1 MKTTRA
7 SRGAARR
14 RVPMHAIAACVAAAM
29 FGGCTVGPDFTAPK
43 ADVPA
48 NWHDVQGGAATPTP
62 TPGASAA
69 APPAERARSSPV
81 TGADP
86 DPRWWRTFGDPLL
99 DRLVERAA
107 HDNLGVQAAVLR
119 IAQARAQVHAAAAQG
134 LPNVRASASYQ
145 REQLGL
151 RGIIDEQGIDQRI
164 AGLGGPGA
172 RGAIDALEAP
182 VNLWQAGFDASWELD
197 LFGRVRRSVESADA
211 QASAAVA
218 SRDDALLSL
227 EAEVA
232 QTYLQLRGAESQRA
246 LADELE
252 RAQRDLLDLTRE
264 QAAHGLASD
273 LDVRSADA
281 RLAQIRAQLPQFD
294 QQIVLLRNALAY
306 LVGGAPG
313 ALDDWLAAPH
323 ALPQVPPIV
332 PVGLPS
338 TLARRRPDIRRAEAD
353 LHAATADVG
362 VAVAQFYPDISLTG
376 QVGLRA
382 AHVREL
388 AHWSHLFYSFG
399 PAVSLPIFAGG
410 QLVSNL
416 RLTQA
421 RQAEAALAYRQ
432 AVLVALRDVD
442 NALAVYRTDQTRAA
456 ALDDAVRA
464 EQGALELARDRYRKG
479 LSPFLDVLD
488 AERQWSEGRQ
498 QAVQG
503 ALQTTTDLVALYK
516 ALGGGWQTS
525 GTAGAAKVGDVA
537 SRDVAPRDVVPRDA
551 APRDVASRDAIPS
564 DAASRNAASSDAAPR
579 NAASSD
585 AASRNAASSDAASR
599 DVASRGAI
607 PRDTAPRDAASRDA
621 APRDSTPGKATPA
634 DAASPSRAA
643 TSAAFQ

>member
-1 MKTTRA
+1 MN
-7 SRGAARR
+7 ARR
-14 RVPMHAIAACVAAAM
+14 DNRNRRVIRSLVRRAATIFTGCAVVAS
-29 FGGCTVGPDFTAPK
+29 CTVGPDYQPPH
-43 ADVPA
+43 ADVPDT
-48 NWHDVQGGAATPTP
+48 WHAMRADGQAASP
-62 TPGASAA
+62 ASDAA
-69 APPAERARSSPV
+69 ARSSPTV
-81 TGADP
+81 DADP
-86 DPRWWRTFGDPLL
+86 DPRWWRAFGDPLL

-107 HDNLGVQAAVLR
+107 HDNLDVQAAVLR
-119 IAQARAQVHAAAAQG
+119 IAQARAQVRAAAAQG
-134 LPNVRASASYQ
+134 LPDVRATASYQ

-151 RGIIDEQGIDQRI
+151 KGIVEEQGIDQRVDR
-164 AGLGGPGA
+164 LGAPGSPLDRFGPGTGA
-172 RGAIDALEAP
+172 RVQQGARSAIDALEAP

-197 LFGRVRRSVESADA
+197 LFGRVRRSVEAAGA
-211 QASAAVA
+211 QTSAAIA

-232 QTYLQLRGAESQRA
+232 QTYLQLRGAQAQRA
-246 LADELE
+246 LADDLQ
-252 RAQRDLLDLTRE
+252 RAQRELLDLTRE

-294 QQIVLLRNALAY
+294 QQIVLLRNGLAY

-313 ALDDWLAAPH
+313 ALDDWLAAPR
-323 ALPQVPPIV
+323 ALPDVPPAV

-338 TLARRRPDIRRAEAD
+338 TLARRRPDIRRAEAE

-382 AHVREL
+382 SHVREL

-399 PAVSLPIFAGG
+399 PAISLPIFSGG

-416 RLTQA
+416 RLSQA

-442 NALAVYRTDQTRAA
+442 NALAVYRTDQARAA
-456 ALDDAVRA
+456 ALDDAVKA
-464 EQGALELARDRYRKG
+464 EQGALDLARDRYRKG

-498 QAVQG
+498 QAQQG

-516 ALGGGWQTS
+516 ALGGGWQVEPGANANPDA
-525 GTAGAAKVGDVA
+525 GTA
-537 SRDVAPRDVVPRDA
+537 
-551 APRDVASRDAIPS
+551 
-564 DAASRNAASSDAAPR
+564 
-579 NAASSD
+579 
-585 AASRNAASSDAASR
+585 
-599 DVASRGAI
+599 
-607 PRDTAPRDAASRDA
+607 
-621 APRDSTPGKATPA
+621 
-634 DAASPSRAA
+634 RA
-643 TSAAFQ
+643 Q

>member
-1 MKTTRA
+1 MHRQ
-7 SRGAARR
+7 RGARRLPLHARGIAT
-14 RVPMHAIAACVAAAM
+14 MLAACAALA
-29 FGGCTVGPDFTAPK
+29 GCTVGPDFKPPQAE
-43 ADVPA
+43 VPA
-48 NWHDVQGGAATPTP
+48 NWHDVRVADAASPASGTST
-62 TPGASAA
+62 ASAVSR
-69 APPAERARSSPV
+69 PGDPVRSSPV

-86 DPRWWRTFGDPLL
+86 DPRWWRAFGDPLL

-107 HDNLGVQAAVLR
+107 HDNLDVQAAVLR
-119 IAQARAQVHAAAAQG
+119 IAQARAQVRAAAAQG

-151 RGIIDEQGIDQRI
+151 KGIIEDQGIDRRVDRLGAPGSPLDRFGPGTG
-164 AGLGGPGA
+164 AGVQQGA

-197 LFGRVRRSVESADA
+197 LFGRVRRSVESAGA

-232 QTYLQLRGAESQRA
+232 QTYLQLRGAQAQRA
-246 LADELE
+246 LADDLQ
-252 RAQRDLLDLTRE
+252 RAQRDLLDLTRD
-264 QAAHGLASD
+264 QAVHGLASD

-294 QQIVLLRNALAY
+294 QQIVLLRNGLAY

-313 ALDDWLAAPH
+313 ALDDWLDAPH
-323 ALPQVPPIV
+323 ALPGVPPTV

-382 AHVREL
+382 SHVREL

-410 QLVSNL
+410 QRVSNL
-416 RLTQA
+416 RLSQA

-456 ALDDAVRA
+456 ALDDAVKA

-488 AERQWSEGRQ
+488 AQRQWSEGRQ

-516 ALGGGWQTS
+516 ALGGGWQT
-525 GTAGAAKVGDVA
+525 G
-537 SRDVAPRDVVPRDA
+537 
-551 APRDVASRDAIPS
+551 
-564 DAASRNAASSDAAPR
+564 
-579 NAASSD
+579 
-585 AASRNAASSDAASR
+585 
-599 DVASRGAI
+599 
-607 PRDTAPRDAASRDA
+607 
-621 APRDSTPGKATPA
+621 STPEAKAVSAPP
-634 DAASPSRAA
+634 ASPSSADATRAR
-643 TSAAFQ
+643 

>member
-14 RVPMHAIAACVAAAM
+14 RVPMHAIAVCVAAAM
-29 FGGCTVGPDFTAPK
+29 FGGCTVGPDFTPPK

-416 RLTQA
+416 RLSQA

-456 ALDDAVRA
+456 ALDDAVKA

-525 GTAGAAKVGDVA
+525 GTVGAAKVGDVA
-537 SRDVAPRDVVPRDA
+537 SRDVVSRDV
-551 APRDVASRDAIPS
+551 
-564 DAASRNAASSDAAPR
+564 
-579 NAASSD
+579 ASSD
-585 AASRNAASSDAASR
+585 AASRDAAPRDATPSDAAPSDAAPRDAASRDAASRDAASR

-607 PRDTAPRDAASRDA
+607 PSDAASRDTASRDAASRDE

>member
-7 SRGAARR
+7 SRGAGGR

-48 NWHDVQGGAATPTP
+48 NWHDVQGGAAASTPTSTP

-99 DRLVERAA
+99 DRLVARAA
-107 HDNLGVQAAVLR
+107 HDNLGLQAAVLR

-151 RGIIDEQGIDQRI
+151 RGIIDEQGVEQRI

-197 LFGRVRRSVESADA
+197 LFGRVRRSLESADA

-416 RLTQA
+416 RLSQA

-525 GTAGAAKVGDVA
+525 GTVGAAKVRDVA
-537 SRDVAPRDVVPRDA
+537 SRDVVPRDVVPRDVVPRDEA
-551 APRDVASRDAIPS
+551 SRDEASRDEAPRDTASRDTASRDAAPRGAIPG
-564 DAASRNAASSDAAPR
+564 DAASRDT
-579 NAASSD
+579 
-585 AASRNAASSDAASR
+585 ASSDAASR
-599 DVASRGAI
+599 DVV
-607 PRDTAPRDAASRDA
+607 SRDV
-621 APRDSTPGKATPA
+621 APKDSTPGTATPS

>member
-1 MKTTRA
+1 MTRHPQ
-7 SRGAARR
+7 RGPRRTHARQARGLAATLA
-14 RVPMHAIAACVAAAM
+14 VCMALA
-29 FGGCTVGPDFTAPK
+29 GCTVGPDFKPPQAE
-43 ADVPA
+43 VPA
-48 NWHDVQGGAATPTP
+48 NWHDLHAPAAASAASA
-62 TPGASAA
+62 PGASV
-69 APPAERARSSPV
+69 PSSPV
-81 TGADP
+81 TSADP
-86 DPRWWRTFGDPLL
+86 DPRWWRAFGDPLL

-107 HDNLGVQAAVLR
+107 HDNLDVQAAVLR
-119 IAQARAQVHAAAAQG
+119 IAQARAQVRAAAAQG

-151 RGIIDEQGIDQRI
+151 KGIIEEQGIDQRVDR
-164 AGLGGPGA
+164 LGAPGSPLDRYGPGTGASVQQGA

-197 LFGRVRRSVESADA
+197 LFGRVRRAVESAGA

-232 QTYLQLRGAESQRA
+232 QTYLQLRGAEAQRA
-246 LADELE
+246 LADELQ

-294 QQIVLLRNALAY
+294 QQIALLRNGLAY
-306 LVGGAPG
+306 LVGGPPG
-313 ALDDWLAAPH
+313 ALDDWLDVPR
-323 ALPQVPPIV
+323 ALPAVPPAV

-382 AHVREL
+382 SHVREL
-388 AHWSHLFYSFG
+388 AHWSHLFYAFG
-399 PAVSLPIFAGG
+399 PAVSLPIFSGG

-416 RLTQA
+416 RLSQA

-456 ALDDAVRA
+456 ALDDAVKA
-464 EQGALELARDRYRKG
+464 ERGALDLARDRYRKG

-525 GTAGAAKVGDVA
+525 GPAPGAATVG
-537 SRDVAPRDVVPRDA
+537 
-551 APRDVASRDAIPS
+551 
-564 DAASRNAASSDAAPR
+564 
-579 NAASSD
+579 
-585 AASRNAASSDAASR
+585 
-599 DVASRGAI
+599 
-607 PRDTAPRDAASRDA
+607 
-621 APRDSTPGKATPA
+621 
-634 DAASPSRAA
+634 A
-643 TSAAFQ
+643 TSPPPQTFPAP

>member
-1 MKTTRA
+1 MRTHRHDR
-7 SRGAARR
+7 SCRDRLVRGAA
-14 RVPMHAIAACVAAAM
+14 IALVACATLS
-29 FGGCTVGPDFTAPK
+29 GCTVGPDYKPPHT
-43 ADVPA
+43 DVPA
-48 NWHDVQGGAATPTP
+48 TWHATHADAQAALDT
-62 TPGASAA
+62 AV
-69 APPAERARSSPV
+69 RSSPV
-81 TGADP
+81 TDVDP
-86 DPRWWRTFGDPLL
+86 DPRWWQAFGDPLL

-119 IAQARAQVHAAAAQG
+119 IAQARAQVRTAAAQG
-134 LPNVRASASYQ
+134 LPDVRANASYQ

-151 RGIIDEQGIDQRI
+151 KGIVEEQGIDRRVDQ
-164 AGLGGPGA
+164 LGAPGSPLDRFGPGTGTSA
-172 RGAIDALEAP
+172 RQGAQGALDALEAP

-211 QASAAVA
+211 QARAAVA

-232 QTYLQLRGAESQRA
+232 QTYLQLRGAEAQRA
-246 LADELE
+246 LADDLQ

-294 QQIVLLRNALAY
+294 QQIVLLRNGLAY

-313 ALDDWLAAPH
+313 ALDDWLAAPR
-323 ALPQVPPIV
+323 ALPGVPPTV

-382 AHVREL
+382 SHVREL
-388 AHWSHLFYSFG
+388 AHWSHLFYAFG
-399 PAVSLPIFAGG
+399 PAVSLPVFSGG
-410 QLVSNL
+410 ALVSNL
-416 RLTQA
+416 RLSQA

-442 NALAVYRTDQTRAA
+442 NALAAYRTDQARAT
-456 ALDDAVRA
+456 ALDDAVKA

-498 QAVQG
+498 QAEQG

-516 ALGGGWQTS
+516 ALGGGWPTGPAAAS
-525 GTAGAAKVGDVA
+525 GTDM
-537 SRDVAPRDVVPRDA
+537 APAR
-551 APRDVASRDAIPS
+551 
-564 DAASRNAASSDAAPR
+564 
-579 NAASSD
+579 
-585 AASRNAASSDAASR
+585 
-599 DVASRGAI
+599 
-607 PRDTAPRDAASRDA
+607 
-621 APRDSTPGKATPA
+621 
-634 DAASPSRAA
+634 
-643 TSAAFQ
+643 

>member
-1 MKTTRA
+1 MTTMRRRPGLRRQRMPA
-7 SRGAARR
+7 RGVAAVGAACA
-14 RVPMHAIAACVAAAM
+14 VLAVAA
-29 FGGCTVGPDFTAPK
+29 GCTVGPDFKPPH

-48 NWHDVQGGAATPTP
+48 NWHDVATAGAASATS
-62 TPGASAA
+62 GGSAASAKSPSSTSSA
-69 APPAERARSSPV
+69 ASAKSASSTSSAASALPARAASATATPAPLARSSPV
-81 TGADP
+81 TSADP
-86 DPRWWRTFGDPLL
+86 DPRWWRAFGDPLL
-99 DRLVERAA
+99 DRLIERAA
-107 HDNLGVQAAVLR
+107 HDNLDVRAAVLR
-119 IAQARAQVHAAAAQG
+119 IAQARAQVSAAAAQG

-151 RGIIDEQGIDQRI
+151 KGIIEDQGLDQRVDR
-164 AGLGGPGA
+164 LGAPGSPLDRFGPGTGASVQRSA

-218 SRDDALLSL
+218 GRDDALLSL

-232 QTYLQLRGAESQRA
+232 QTYLQLRGAEAQRS
-246 LADELE
+246 LAEDLQ
-252 RAQRDLLDLTRE
+252 RAQRELLDLTRE

-294 QQIVLLRNALAY
+294 QQIVLLRNGLAY

-313 ALDDWLAAPH
+313 ALDDWLDAPH
-323 ALPQVPPIV
+323 ALPDVPPTV

-338 TLARRRPDIRRAEAD
+338 TLARRRPDIRRAEAE

-376 QVGLRA
+376 QVGVRA
-382 AHVREL
+382 SHVREL
-388 AHWSHLFYSFG
+388 ARWSHLFYSFG
-399 PAVSLPIFAGG
+399 PAVSLPIFSGG

-416 RLTQA
+416 RLSQA

-442 NALAVYRTDQTRAA
+442 NALAVYRTDQMRAT

-464 EQGALELARDRYRKG
+464 EQGALDLARDRYRKG

-516 ALGGGWQTS
+516 ALGGGWQTGS
-525 GTAGAAKVGDVA
+525 
-537 SRDVAPRDVVPRDA
+537 
-551 APRDVASRDAIPS
+551 PS
-564 DAASRNAASSDAAPR
+564 NANADGDAAS
-579 NAASSD
+579 
-585 AASRNAASSDAASR
+585 
-599 DVASRGAI
+599 
-607 PRDTAPRDAASRDA
+607 
-621 APRDSTPGKATPA
+621 
-634 DAASPSRAA
+634 AA
-643 TSAAFQ
+643 TSPSSEAAVTNRVQ

>member
-1 MKTTRA
+1 MTTCD
-7 SRGAARR
+7 AARR
-14 RVPMHAIAACVAAAM
+14 SRPQRALRRATTGAAAAAALAA
-29 FGGCTVGPDFTAPK
+29 GTLLGACTVGPDFTPPR

-48 NWHDVQGGAATPTP
+48 GWHALQRAD
-62 TPGASAA
+62 AA
-69 APPAERARSSPV
+69 APASGVRAPASTP
-81 TGADP
+81 TTDADP
-86 DPRWWRTFGDPLL
+86 DPRWWRAFGDPLL

-107 HDNLGVQAAVLR
+107 RDNLDVQAAVLR
-119 IAQARAQVHAAAAQG
+119 IAQARAQVRAAAAQG
-134 LPNVRASASYQ
+134 LPDVRASASYQ

-151 RGIIDEQGIDQRI
+151 KGFVEDQGLDRQIDRLGAPGSPLDRLGAGTGAAVQQR
-164 AGLGGPGA
+164 A
-172 RGAIDALEAP
+172 RGALDALESP

-197 LFGRVRRSVESADA
+197 LFGRVRRAVEAADA
-211 QASAAVA
+211 QAGAAVA

-232 QTYLQLRGAESQRA
+232 QTYLQLRGAQTQRT
-246 LADELE
+246 LADELVG
-252 RAQRDLLDLTRE
+252 AQRELRDLTRE

-281 RLAQIRAQLPQFD
+281 RLAQLRAQLPQFD
-294 QQIVLLRNALAY
+294 QQIVLLKNGLAY

-313 ALDDWLAAPH
+313 ALDDWLDTPRS
-323 ALPQVPPIV
+323 LPGVPPAV

-362 VAVAQFYPDISLTG
+362 VAVAQFYPDVSLTG

-382 AHVREL
+382 THVREL
-388 AHWSHLFYSFG
+388 AHWSHLFYAFG
-399 PAVSLPIFAGG
+399 PAVSLPIFSGG
-410 QLVSNL
+410 ALVSNL

-432 AVLVALRDVD
+432 TVLVALRDVD

-516 ALGGGWQTS
+516 ALGGGWRE
-525 GTAGAAKVGDVA
+525 GDGGRDGVARADARRVDASHVDA
-537 SRDVAPRDVVPRDA
+537 SRADASRTDAAARDA
-551 APRDVASRDAIPS
+551 QAPAQP
-564 DAASRNAASSDAAPR
+564 
-579 NAASSD
+579 
-585 AASRNAASSDAASR
+585 
-599 DVASRGAI
+599 
-607 PRDTAPRDAASRDA
+607 
-621 APRDSTPGKATPA
+621 
-634 DAASPSRAA
+634 
-643 TSAAFQ
+643 

>member
-1 MKTTRA
+1 MMTKHRQ
-7 SRGAARR
+7 RARR
-14 RVPMHAIAACVAAAM
+14 RGHARQARGLAAM
-29 FGGCTVGPDFTAPK
+29 LAVCTALTGCTVGPDFKPPHAE
-43 ADVPA
+43 VPA
-48 NWHDVQGGAATPTP
+48 NWHDLQAPASAASGASAAS
-62 TPGASAA
+62 TPGASA
-69 APPAERARSSPV
+69 PSSPV
-81 TGADP
+81 TSADP
-86 DPRWWRTFGDPLL
+86 DPRWWRVFGDPLL

-107 HDNLGVQAAVLR
+107 HDNLDVQAAVLR
-119 IAQARAQVHAAAAQG
+119 IAQARAQVRAAAAQG

-151 RGIIDEQGIDQRI
+151 KGLIEEQGIDQRVDR
-164 AGLGGPGA
+164 LGAPGSPLDRYGPGTGASVQRGA

-197 LFGRVRRSVESADA
+197 LFGRVRRSVESAGA

-232 QTYLQLRGAESQRA
+232 QTYLQLRGAEAQRA
-246 LADELE
+246 LADELQ

-264 QAAHGLASD
+264 QAVHGLASD

-294 QQIVLLRNALAY
+294 QQIALLRNGLAY
-306 LVGGAPG
+306 LVGGPPG
-313 ALDDWLAAPH
+313 ALDDWLDVPR
-323 ALPQVPPIV
+323 ALPGVPPAV

-382 AHVREL
+382 SHVREL
-388 AHWSHLFYSFG
+388 AHWSHLFYAFG
-399 PAVSLPIFAGG
+399 PAVSLPIFSGG

-416 RLTQA
+416 RLSQA

-456 ALDDAVRA
+456 ALDDAVKA
-464 EQGALELARDRYRKG
+464 ERSALDLARDRYRKG

-516 ALGGGWQTS
+516 ALGGGWRTS
-525 GTAGAAKVGDVA
+525 GPAPGAATVG
-537 SRDVAPRDVVPRDA
+537 
-551 APRDVASRDAIPS
+551 
-564 DAASRNAASSDAAPR
+564 
-579 NAASSD
+579 
-585 AASRNAASSDAASR
+585 
-599 DVASRGAI
+599 
-607 PRDTAPRDAASRDA
+607 
-621 APRDSTPGKATPA
+621 AT
-634 DAASPSRAA
+634 SPSQTVHAP
-643 TSAAFQ
+643 